1 MNYLKAKEILESY
14 QERALRSLESAP
26 DGKLRV
32 SNKNGKPLYYHVS
45 KDNNYG
51 VLGKYL
57 PKSKPQAIKRL
68 AQKEYYQKL
77 SQAIS
82 KTIRQIEIAGS
93 AGIPA
98 ADTDYSVYIY
108 KLQNVYARMHPAK
121 QAMITP
127 FIETDSQF
135 TEKWLHQE
143 YIPKEFYPD
152 SPLIYANSGI
162 RVRSKSEK
170 IIADKLDELSLPYLY
185 ERPFKMH
192 SKRIVHPDFTLLDI
206 THRRNIYYEHFGKMD
221 DPEYS
226 TKAVRKINEY
236 LKSGL
241 ILGETLLVSFET
253 LSVPIDISLLPQTLT
268 DIGLLPDK

>member
-1 MNYLKAKEILESY
+1 MNQTEATNLLHTFQKRIEKALQTS
-14 QERALRSLESAP
+14 P
-26 DGKLRV
+26 DGRLRATNTKGCY
-32 SNKNGKPLYYHVS
+32 SYYHIS
-45 KDNNYG
+45 KENNYG
-51 VLGKYL
+51 ASGKYL

-108 KLQNVYARMHPAK
+108 KLQNVYSRMHPAK